1 MQSHSWQ
8 TNNKNRPVIKS
19 DWNRKKKKINNKKKG
34 GNEKSLYEEIVPELL
49 IHHLPINF
57 DRH

>member
-19 DWNRKKKKINNKKKG
+19 DWNRKKG
-34 GNEKSLYEEIVPELL
+34 GRMKRQQEKLYEEIVPELL
-49 IHHLPINF
+49 IHQLPINF